1 MAHGVNSLSPHSPSR
16 PATLKD
22 IAREVGVDVSTVSKV
37 LKDGAF
43 RVRPQTRKAIVDEA
57 RRLRYRPHAVARNLR
72 QQRTGAFGMLV
83 TDLTNPIYAVSVRG
97 AVRRAEEIGYV
108 MLLAEVPDEHALAT
122 VYTRL
127 VSERRI
133 DGLIITGS
141 TNTEEVIAA
150 INENPMPHV
159 LIYRRGP
166 RAGISV
172 TVDDESAGRLAANTL
187 IAAGHRELGFI
198 GGFNDMDTARRRR
211 SGFVAACREAGLPEI
226 SVFMGTYSR
235 RGGYESCLELLDGA
249 ERPTGIFASNNL
261 VGMGALAAAYSR
273 GVQVPRDLSVVTID
287 AEDTMYSAPPLTA
300 IKMPLS
306 EMGARSVEELDAI
319 IRGEQPRDI
328 VVDIPP
334 LLIER
339 DSVAP
344 PCR

>member
-1 MAHGVNSLSPHSPSR
+1 MARPTR

-22 IAREVGVDVSTVSKV
+22 IAREVGVDISTVSKV
-37 LKDGAF
+37 LKDGSIS
-43 RVRPQTRKAIVDEA
+43 VRPQTRQAIVDEA

-72 QQRTGAFGMLV
+72 QQRTGALGILV

-108 MLLAEVPDEHALAT
+108 MLLAEVPDEYTLAN

-127 VSERRI
+127 VSERCI

-141 TNTEEVIAA
+141 TNTDEVIAA
-150 INENPMPHV
+150 IEEYPIPHV

-187 IAAGHRELGFI
+187 IRAGHRELGFI
-198 GGFNDMDTARRRR
+198 GGSDDMDTARRRR
-211 SGFVAACREAGLPEI
+211 AGFTAACRAAGLPQVAV
-226 SVFMGTYSR
+226 SLGPYSR
-235 RGGYESCLELLDGA
+235 RGGYESCLKLLDST

-261 VGMGALAAAYSR
+261 VGTGALAAARER
-273 GVQVPRDLSVVTID
+273 GVQVPRDLSVITID
-287 AEDTMYSAPPLTA
+287 AEDAIYSAPPMTA
-300 IKMPLS
+300 IRMPLG

-319 IRGEQPRDI
+319 IRGEQPKDVVLDI
-328 VVDIPP
+328 APELV
-334 LLIER
+334 ER

-344 PCR
+344 PSR